1 MTQKQPGVLGTIAD
15 EIQLQQGTFLEFISD
30 EVCFFGEECWAV
42 AQTLEEM
49 SEWRR

>member
-30 EVCFFGEECWAV
+30 EVCFFGEECSAV

-49 SEWRR
+49 SE